1 MPELT
6 IPDIDPATQELL
18 RHRADSHAQT
28 VETEAKV
35 ILAEALRAP
44 KSGDPWAAVNAT
56 REELARSGREFPDS
70 TPLLREDRDRTTM
83 VEIG

>member
-6 IPDIDPATQELL
+6 IPDIDPATLELL
-18 RHRADSHAQT
+18 RQRADRHAQT

-35 ILAEALRAP
+35 ILAEVLRAP
-44 KSGDPWAAVNAT
+44 ASGDPWAAVNAM

-70 TPLLREDRDRTTM
+70 TPLLRGDRDR
-83 VEIG
+83 